1 MKLIL
6 LQDVKN
12 VGKKGD
18 TVNVSDGYGTNFL
31 LARKL
36 AVLATSKSLEIRD
49 EEIKKSE
56 LEEKKRHEEA
66 LVLKAQ
72 VEKVKLVI
80 KAKSGKDG
88 KMFGSISSKQIVEEL
103 KNQFDLTVDK
113 RKIIIDE
120 TINTFGHV
128 LVKVELYRGVV
139 ATINVNVV
147 EA

>member
-103 KNQFDLTVDK
+103 K
-113 RKIIIDE
+113 
-120 TINTFGHV
+120 INST
-128 LVKVELYRGVV
+128 
-139 ATINVNVV
+139 
-147 EA
+147 